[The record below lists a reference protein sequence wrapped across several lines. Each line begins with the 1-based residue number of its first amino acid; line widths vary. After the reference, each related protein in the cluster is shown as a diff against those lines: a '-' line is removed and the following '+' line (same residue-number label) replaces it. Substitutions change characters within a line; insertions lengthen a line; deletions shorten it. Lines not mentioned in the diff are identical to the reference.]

1 MSFIGA
7 FALTHAATQ
16 TTRQRLAFARIEPAD
31 IATLKKVWLFI
42 EPQLDR
48 ILDGFYRHVRT
59 DEGLGR
65 MIGDR
70 EPALKAAQKR
80 HWQGLFNSGFSDAYF
95 ESSYRIGNTHYR
107 IGLEPR
113 WYIAAYQ
120 YVTDALAELIVSH
133 YRFNNKQ
140 SAAAL
145 VAVNKAVFIDLDI
158 AISTY
163 QDAVVGELNR
173 KNTVIE
179 TAIGEFEIRLDEIL
193 RNVNR
198 STDDLGTTSQ
208 VLSSVVTIAQT
219 SSESVASI
227 AQRSSMDVSSV
238 ASASEEMSKAIQE
251 IASQVHGAS
260 HGIRTVAQMAGT
272 SSQEVAQLSTSV
284 LKIGEILQLIQGI
297 ASQTNLLALNATI
310 EAARAGDAGKG
321 FAVVAT
327 EVKQLADQTA
337 RATTEIA
344 KQIQDIQQST
354 GKAVDSIGRIVE
366 SIGDVEA
373 TATAIAAAME
383 EQSTATNEITAS
395 IHSVSNGAAELSGNV
410 ESLNSAVGDTGEA
423 TSKVDQATRM
433 LNEQSEDLSRYVDG
447 FFKTLRAG

>member
-1 MSFIGA
+1 M
-7 FALTHAATQ
+7 THAATQ
-16 TTRQRLAFARIEPAD
+16 TTRQRLAFARIEAAD
-31 IATLKKVWLFI
+31 IATLKRVWVFI

-80 HWQGLFNSGFSDAYF
+80 HWQGLFNSGFSDEYF
-95 ESSYRIGNTHYR
+95 QSSYRIGNTHYR

-120 YVTDALAELIVSH
+120 YVTDALAEIIVNH
-133 YRFNNKQ
+133 YRFNTKQ

-179 TAIGEFEIRLDEIL
+179 TAIGEFEVRLDEIL
-193 RNVNR
+193 KNVNR
-198 STDDLGTTSQ
+198 STDDLGNTSQ
-208 VLSSVVTIAQT
+208 VLNSVVTVAQT

-272 SSQEVAQLSTSV
+272 SSQEVGQLSTSV

-354 GKAVDSIGRIVE
+354 GKAVESIGRIVE

-423 TSKVDQATRM
+423 TAKVDQATRM